1 MQQKGTTVLHLAT
14 KYSEGSIVSALL
26 TAKANVNAARAVWH
40 TIESINL
47 AIGQLLLLTSMLV
60 VRFRMVVPHCIWCAK
75 NRFWSYCW
83 IMSPTSTPHSWYV
96 CTTTSWLVGWLV
108 D

>member
-26 TAKANVNAARAVWH
+26 TAKANVNAARAVWR

-47 AIGQLLLLTSMLV
+47 SNWPIAAPNKYAL
-60 VRFRMVVPHCIWCAK
+60 
-75 NRFWSYCW
+75 
-83 IMSPTSTPHSWYV
+83 
-96 CTTTSWLVGWLV
+96 
-108 D
+108 